1 MVASGNNDGAV
12 HLAVLLDENKEKVL
26 PFNNHNKIVRDLC
39 FVDDDSKLLSGADDA
54 AIKMVDIASE
64 KVVHTFEG
72 HKLGVTAMTAFS
84 DDSKIFFST
93 GFDKVLKTWD
103 VRTNACVA
111 STMTASPLWDV
122 RSLGNTLV
130 TGGDSGALFVYS
142 MNWCSF
148 TLLLKF
154 EITY

>member
-72 HKLGVTAMTAFS
+72 HKLGVTSMTAFS

-142 MNWCSF
+142 MN
-148 TLLLKF
+148 
-154 EITY
+154 